1 MTTPEKRPGR
11 PAKGSAPRTLTP
23 FCAAVVA
30 ALDARRAGLHDGPR
44 SVADLATTIGVRAS
58 TMHVQLTGRRPMP
71 VDVAAAI
78 RRALPEVDHE

>member
-1 MTTPEKRPGR
+1 MTTSEKRPRR

-23 FCAAVVA
+23 FGVAVVA

-44 SVADLATTIGVRAS
+44 SVADLATVIGVRAS
-58 TMHVQLTGRRPMP
+58 TLHLQLTGRRPMP
-71 VDVAAAI
+71 ANVAAAI